1 VWLQY
6 LLPNLIF
13 SPFKYENMMVAAT
26 SFRFPTTGM
35 LKLLAH
41 FAPHCFTAAV
51 TVIFLLFIFSFKTG
65 PAICNDCPDDEFTIM
80 GTIRTET
87 NQGVYINNDPDDQ
100 GIYIVSDGC
109 PAQIDDIFDSYDCK
123 EIVNS
128 GNCDGTYNHTFT
140 CTSDDEFAIVPYKD
154 VGYLNGVTT
163 YDLVLLSRHILGS
176 QPLGSPYKIIAADAN
191 KSNTVTTFD
200 IVEIRKLILFIE
212 TSFPNNTSW
221 RFIDA
226 DFTFPNSSN
235 PFQTAF
241 PECIQVDL
249 SNNNS
254 TVGQDFIAVKIGD
267 MNNTAD
273 PCLGFAGGGVEERGQ
288 PISLALASAR
298 GIEEGETATFDF
310 TVQSPEALVSWELG
324 LRFDPH
330 YLQFE
335 EALPAELDGVNAG
348 NFGTTQAGGGKLRA
362 LWVSPDTRPVPFSG
376 GVASFRLRFKAL
388 QPIGDI
394 RGLIALDDGILQGRA
409 YQDGGLSHP
418 FQLAFTEKAATPTAL
433 GLPLPGLSVTALPN
447 PFSHEL
453 KLVIDAPTDDWLEV
467 AVFAA
472 DGRKVAAWMGEML
485 APQRE
490 LVFQGTESWGTGTFT
505 YRVRTS
511 QYSASGKIS
520 RQ

>member
-1 VWLQY
+1 
-6 LLPNLIF
+6 
-13 SPFKYENMMVAAT
+13 
-26 SFRFPTTGM
+26 M

-191 KSNTVTTFD
+191 GSNTVTTLD
-200 IVEIRKLILFIE
+200 IVVIRKVILFIDDN
-212 TSFPNNTSW
+212 FGAFNTSW

-249 SNNNS
+249 STNNS

-298 GIEEGETATFDF
+298 DIEKGETATFDF

-335 EALPAELDGVNAG
+335 EALPAELDGINTG
-348 NFGTTQAGGGKLRA
+348 NFGTTQAGEGKLRA

-376 GVASFRLRFKAL
+376 GVASFRLKFKAL

-394 RGLIALDDGILQGRA
+394 RELIALDDGTLQGRA
-409 YQDGGLSHP
+409 YQDGGISHP
-418 FQLAFTEKAATPTAL
+418 FQLAFTVKTDSPTAL
-433 GLPLPGLSVTALPN
+433 DVPAPGLSVTALPN